1 MSGHSKWANIK
12 HKKGKMD
19 AVRGKITT
27 KIAREITVAVRLGG
41 SDPTGNMKL
50 KLALTKAKAN
60 NIPKENIQRAIQ
72 KGLGAADGS
81 NYEELVYEGYGPGGS
96 AVLLNVMTDN
106 RNRSAADVRHIFSKN
121 GGNLGESG
129 CVGWMFKNKALFV
142 LGKED
147 NDIAEDE
154 LMMLALEA
162 GAEDFKVEEDYF
174 EITGEPESF
183 EAIQEIL
190 EQHNL
195 NPEVAELTM
204 IPDTTIKLEGVDA
217 QKMLKLIDALE
228 DHDDVQ
234 NVYANYDIDELE

>member
-1 MSGHSKWANIK
+1 
-12 HKKGKMD
+12 
-19 AVRGKITT
+19 
-27 KIAREITVAVRLGG
+27 
-41 SDPTGNMKL
+41 
-50 KLALTKAKAN
+50 
-60 NIPKENIQRAIQ
+60 
-72 KGLGAADGS
+72 
-81 NYEELVYEGYGPGGS
+81 
-96 AVLLNVMTDN
+96 
-106 RNRSAADVRHIFSKN
+106 
-121 GGNLGESG
+121 
-129 CVGWMFKNKALFV
+129 
-142 LGKED
+142 
-147 NDIAEDE
+147 
-154 LMMLALEA
+154 MMLALEA
-162 GAEDFKVEEDYF
+162 GAEDFKVEEDSF

>member
-1 MSGHSKWANIK
+1 
-12 HKKGKMD
+12 
-19 AVRGKITT
+19 
-27 KIAREITVAVRLGG
+27 
-41 SDPTGNMKL
+41 
-50 KLALTKAKAN
+50 
-60 NIPKENIQRAIQ
+60 
-72 KGLGAADGS
+72 
-81 NYEELVYEGYGPGGS
+81 
-96 AVLLNVMTDN
+96 
-106 RNRSAADVRHIFSKN
+106 
-121 GGNLGESG
+121 
-129 CVGWMFKNKALFV
+129 MFKNKALFV

-162 GAEDFKVEEDYF
+162 GAEDFKVEEDSF

>member
-1 MSGHSKWANIK
+1 MSMQDPIADMLTRIRNGQAANK
-12 HKKGKMD
+12 A
-19 AVRGKITT
+19 AVTMP
-27 KIAREITVAVRLGG
+27 
-41 SDPTGNMKL
+41 SSKL
-50 KLALTKAKAN
+50 KVAIAN
-60 NIPKENIQRAIQ
+60 VLKE
-72 KGLGAADGS
+72 
-81 NYEELVYEGYGPGGS
+81 EGF
-96 AVLLNVMTDN
+96 
-106 RNRSAADVRHIFSKN
+106 I
-121 GGNLGESG
+121 
-129 CVGWMFKNKALFV
+129 
-142 LGKED
+142 
-147 NDIAEDE
+147 
-154 LMMLALEA
+154 
-162 GAEDFKVEEDYF
+162 EDFKVEEDSF